1 MKDRRTA
8 SNVALKALYAREL
21 SGENAEH
28 VMETVISRHFLD
40 HKKKDLKDFSESLF
54 LRTIKNQEEL
64 DDILQEHSRNWR
76 IERLAVVDKLILRFA
91 LAEFLFFE
99 EIPTKVTMNEAIE
112 ISKEYS
118 TKKSSSFINGILDSA
133 LETLQ
138 KEDRITKTGRGLIE
152 TSTQKN

>member
-8 SNVALKALYAREL
+8 RNVALKALYAREL
-21 SGENAEH
+21 SGESAEH
-28 VMETVISRHFLD
+28 ILETVVSKYISD
-40 HKKKDLKDFSESLF
+40 PKNKDVKDFAESLF

-64 DDILQEHSRNWR
+64 DEILQDHSRNWR

-99 EIPTKVTMNEAIE
+99 EIPTKVTINEAIE

-133 LETLQ
+133 LESLN

-152 TSTQKN
+152 T